1 MLPSTAPGLAATCAL
16 IFVLSWNQYVVPLVL
31 SGTHIR
37 VIPVMLR
44 DFFALEREFEWPAAA
59 AVILISLLP
68 VSTFVAAVHRVLER
82 FSLITI
88 IETES

>member
-1 MLPSTAPGLAATCAL
+1 
-16 IFVLSWNQYVVPLVL
+16 VVPLVL
-31 SGTHIR
+31 SGTQIR

-68 VSTFVAAVHRVLER
+68 VSLFVATLHRVLER
-82 FSLITI
+82 FNLKTAAGVEI
-88 IETES
+88 